1 MKKALKIGLF
11 GFGCVGKGLY
21 DILQNN
27 TENTGFEAQILK
39 ICVKD
44 KDKKREIDLSFFTF
58 DKNEILD
65 NSEINLVVE
74 LISDAEEAYQI
85 VKKALL
91 SGKNVVTANKK
102 MLALHLEEL
111 VKIQKETNTS
121 LLYEAAA
128 CGSIPIVRTLA
139 EYYDNELLYS
149 VSGIFNGSSNYILS
163 KIANENLSYDVALKQ
178 AQDLGFAEADP
189 TLDVAGFDPT
199 YKLCILA
206 AQAYGIFVNPDEV
219 LRIGIN
225 NLKKEDIDFARN
237 YIKNNNQNTTNF
249 KVKLVAN
256 ISRIGKTEDNQLLLY
271 VLPTFIDSEN
281 PLYNVENENNAV
293 LVEAAFSDK
302 QTFIGKG
309 AGGHPTGSAV
319 LSDISALRFDY
330 KYEYR
335 KIVVG
340 ETPTTAG
347 KKTETNNSKQTKILP
362 TQNAVA
368 EIYLRFGNDLSKNEL
383 FKNID
388 FKEVLIENENYII
401 GKILLSELFE
411 KRNFIEENQIFVA
424 ISGEVKAV
432 EKEKEVFEILEKR

>member
-1 MKKALKIGLF
+1 MKKTLKIGLF
-11 GFGCVGKGLY
+11 GFGCVGKGLH

-39 ICVKD
+39 ICVKN
-44 KDKKREIDLSFFTF
+44 KEKKREIDSSFFTF

-111 VKIQKETNTS
+111 VKIQKETGTS

-163 KIANENLSYDVALKQ
+163 KIANENLTYDVALKQ
-178 AQDLGFAEADP
+178 AQGLGFAEADP

-199 YKLCILA
+199 YKLCLLA
-206 AQAYGIFVNPDEV
+206 AQAYGIFVNPDEI

-225 NLKKEDIDFARN
+225 NLKKEDIDFASN
-237 YIKNNNQNTTNF
+237 YSRSNDNNQKTTNF

-256 ISRIGKTEDNQLLLY
+256 ISRIQSSKNGKTENNQLLLY
-271 VLPTFIDSEN
+271 VLPTFIDVEN
-281 PLYNVENENNAV
+281 LLYNVENENNAV

-319 LSDISALRFDY
+319 LSDISALRYDY
-330 KYEYR
+330 QYEYR
-335 KIVVG
+335 KVKDVVS
-340 ETPTTAG
+340 ETPTVA
-347 KKTETNNSKQTKILP
+347 EFSP
-362 TQNAVA
+362 TRKALS
-368 EIYLRFGNDLSKNEL
+368 EIYLRFDENLSKKEL
-383 FKNID
+383 LQNID
-388 FKEVLIENENYII
+388 FKEILTENENYIV

-411 KRNFIEENQIFVA
+411 KRHFIEENKIFVA
-424 ISGEVKAV
+424 ISGEIKAV
-432 EKEKEVFEILEKR
+432 EEENLILETLDKN

>member
-1 MKKALKIGLF
+1 LETVSYIMKKTLKIGLF

-44 KDKKREIDLSFFTF
+44 KSKKRKIDSSFFTF

-65 NSEINLVVE
+65 NSEINLVIE
-74 LISDAEEAYQI
+74 LISDADEAYQI

-111 VKIQKETNTS
+111 VKIQKETGTS
-121 LLYEAAA
+121 LLYEAAT

-163 KIANENLSYDVALKQ
+163 KIANENLTYNVALKQ
-178 AQDLGFAEADP
+178 AQELGFAEADP
-189 TLDVAGFDPT
+189 ALDVAGFDAN
-199 YKLCILA
+199 YKLCLLA

-225 NLKKEDIDFARN
+225 NLKKEDIDFAAT
-237 YIKNNNQNTTNF
+237 YTNTKGQKDF

-256 ISRIGKTEDNQLLLY
+256 ISRIGKT
-271 VLPTFIDSEN
+271 
-281 PLYNVENENNAV
+281 
-293 LVEAAFSDK
+293 
-302 QTFIGKG
+302 
-309 AGGHPTGSAV
+309 
-319 LSDISALRFDY
+319 
-330 KYEYR
+330 
-335 KIVVG
+335 VG
-340 ETPTTAG
+340 
-347 KKTETNNSKQTKILP
+347 
-362 TQNAVA
+362 
-368 EIYLRFGNDLSKNEL
+368 
-383 FKNID
+383 
-388 FKEVLIENENYII
+388 
-401 GKILLSELFE
+401 
-411 KRNFIEENQIFVA
+411 
-424 ISGEVKAV
+424 
-432 EKEKEVFEILEKR
+432 

>member
-1 MKKALKIGLF
+1 MKKTLKIGLF

-44 KDKKREIDLSFFTF
+44 KTKKRSIDASYFTF
-58 DKNEILD
+58 DKNEILE
-65 NSEINLVVE
+65 NEEINLVVE
-74 LISDAEEAYQI
+74 LISDADEAYQI

-91 SGKNVVTANKK
+91 AGKNVVTANKK
-102 MLALHLEEL
+102 MIALHLEEL
-111 VKIQKETNTS
+111 VKIQKETGSS

-163 KIANENLSYDVALKQ
+163 KIATENLTYDVALKQ

-189 TLDVAGFDPT
+189 TLDVAGFDAM
-199 YKLCILA
+199 YKLCLLA

-219 LRIGIN
+219 LRMGIN
-225 NLKKEDIDFARN
+225 TLKKEDIDFAKA
-237 YIKNNNQNTTNF
+237 YSKNSQNGF
-249 KVKLVAN
+249 KIKLVAN
-256 ISRIGKTEDNQLLLY
+256 ISRIGKIEENKLLLY
-271 VLPTFIDSEN
+271 VLPVFISADN

-319 LSDISALRFDY
+319 LSDISALRYDY
-330 KYEYR
+330 QYEYR
-335 KIVVG
+335 KVRSIDV
-340 ETPTTAG
+340 PTTTQF
-347 KKTETNNSKQTKILP
+347 KTTK
-362 TQNAVA
+362 NALA
-368 EIYLRFGNDLSKNEL
+368 EVYLRFD
-383 FKNID
+383 
-388 FKEVLIENENYII
+388 ENLTENKLRENFNFQDVVEKRENYII
-401 GKILLSELFE
+401 GNVLLSELFE
-411 KRNFIEENQIFVA
+411 KRDFIEENNIFVA
-424 ISGEVKAV
+424 IAGDVKAV
-432 EKEKEVFEILEKR
+432 ENKEERLEAVESH

>member
-1 MKKALKIGLF
+1 MKKTLKIGLF

-44 KDKKREIDLSFFTF
+44 QTKKREIDSSFFTF
-58 DKNEILD
+58 DKDEILE
-65 NSEINLVVE
+65 NEEINLVVE
-74 LISDAEEAYQI
+74 LISDAQEAYQI
-85 VKKALL
+85 VKKALR

-111 VKIQKETNTS
+111 VQIQKETGTS

-163 KIANENLSYDVALKQ
+163 KIANENLTYEVALKQ

-199 YKLCILA
+199 YKLCLLA

-225 NLKKEDIDFARN
+225 NLKKEDIEFAKS
-237 YIKNNNQNTTNF
+237 YAKKNENNQTTTSF

-256 ISRIGKTEDNQLLLY
+256 ISRIGKPEDNQLLLY
-271 VLPTFIDSEN
+271 VLPTFIDAEN

-319 LSDISALRFDY
+319 LSDISALRY
-330 KYEYR
+330 EYQYEYR
-335 KIVVG
+335 KIERNVVG
-340 ETPTTAG
+340 ETPTTARG
-347 KKTETNNSKQTKILP
+347 TKKPILP
-362 TQNAVA
+362 TQNALA
-368 EIYLRFGNDLSKNEL
+368 EIYLRFPNDLSKNEL
-383 FKNID
+383 LQTID
-388 FKEVLIENENYII
+388 FKEVLTENKNHII

-411 KRNFIEENQIFVA
+411 KRDFIEKNQIFVA
-424 ISGEVKAV
+424 LSGEVKAV
-432 EKEKEVFEILEKR
+432 NQAIRENRVYQAH

>member
-1 MKKALKIGLF
+1 MKKTLKIGLF

-44 KDKKREIDLSFFTF
+44 QTKKRAIDADYFTF
-58 DKNEILD
+58 DKNEILENKD
-65 NSEINLVVE
+65 INLVVE

-111 VKIQKETNTS
+111 VKIQKETGTS

-163 KIANENLSYDVALKQ
+163 KIANENLTYDVALKQ

-199 YKLCILA
+199 YKLCLLA

-219 LRIGIN
+219 VRIGIN
-225 NLKKEDIDFARN
+225 NLKKEDIDFAKS
-237 YIKNNNQNTTNF
+237 YKNKKGHKDF

-256 ISRIGKTEDNQLLLY
+256 ISRIQPSKNGKTEDNQLLLY
-271 VLPTFIDSEN
+271 VLPTFIDTEN

-319 LSDISALRFDY
+319 LSDISALRY
-330 KYEYR
+330 EYQYEYR
-335 KIVVG
+335 KTDRNKEKEAQG
-340 ETPTTAG
+340 KTAI
-347 KKTETNNSKQTKILP
+347 SP
-362 TQNAVA
+362 TQNALA
-368 EIYLRFGNDLSKNEL
+368 EIYLRFPSDLNKNEL
-383 FKNID
+383 LRNID
-388 FKEVLIENENYII
+388 FKEILTESNTTNKNYII

-411 KRNFIEENQIFVA
+411 KRNFIEENKLFVA
-424 ISGEVKAV
+424 ISGEVNAV
-432 EKEKEVFEILEKR
+432 ENEKRVLEILEKR

>member
-1 MKKALKIGLF
+1 MKKSLKIGLF

-21 DILQNN
+21 DILQDD
-27 TENTGFEAQILK
+27 EKNTGFEAQILK

-44 KDKKREIDLSFFTF
+44 PTKKRQINTSYFTF
-58 DKNEILD
+58 DKDEILE
-65 NSEINLVVE
+65 NEEINTIVE
-74 LISDAEEAYQI
+74 LISDADEAYRI
-85 VKKALL
+85 VKNALL

-111 VKIQKETNTS
+111 VKIQKETGTS

-163 KIANENLSYDVALKQ
+163 KMATENLTYDVALKQ

-199 YKLCILA
+199 YKLCLLA
-206 AQAYGIFVNPDEV
+206 AQAYGIFVSPDEV

-225 NLKKEDIDFARN
+225 NLKKEDIEFAKA
-237 YIKNNNQNTTNF
+237 YSKNGKTDF

-256 ISRIGKTEDNQLLLY
+256 ISRIGKIEENKLLLY
-271 VLPTFIDSEN
+271 VLPTFIGSEN

-319 LSDISALRFDY
+319 LSDIATLRYDY
-330 KYEYR
+330 QYEYR
-335 KIVVG
+335 KIRNNFVG
-340 ETPTTAG
+340 ETPTTAI
-347 KKTETNNSKQTKILP
+347 KFEP
-362 TQNAVA
+362 TRNVVA
-368 EIYLRFGNDLSKNEL
+368 EIYLRFDENLSENQVRE
-383 FKNID
+383 NID
-388 FKEVLIENENYII
+388 FQEIITQDKNYII
-401 GKILLSELFE
+401 GKVSLSELFK
-411 KRNFIEENQIFVA
+411 KRDFIEENKIFVA
-424 ISGEVKAV
+424 IAGELKAV
-432 EKEKEVFEILEKR
+432 ENEEKKLQLHRV

>member
-1 MKKALKIGLF
+1 MKKTVKIGLF
-11 GFGCVGKGLY
+11 GFGCVGQGLY

-39 ICVKD
+39 ICVKN
-44 KDKKREIDLSFFTF
+44 KEKKREIDASYFTF
-58 DKNEILD
+58 DKDEILN

-111 VKIQKETNTS
+111 VRIQKETGTS
-121 LLYEAAA
+121 LLYEAAV
-128 CGSIPIVRTLA
+128 CGSIPIIRTLA
-139 EYYDNELLYS
+139 EYYDNEFLYS

-163 KIANENLSYDVALKQ
+163 KISNENLSYDVALKQ
-178 AQDLGFAEADP
+178 AQKLGFAEADP
-189 TLDVAGFDPT
+189 TLDVAGFDAT
-199 YKLCILA
+199 YKLCLLA
-206 AQAYGIFVNPDEV
+206 TQAYGIFINPDEV

-225 NLKKEDIDFARN
+225 NLKKEDIDFAKN
-237 YIKNNNQNTTNF
+237 YSVKKENDQNTTNF
-249 KVKLVAN
+249 KVKLVAS
-256 ISRIGKTEDNQLLLY
+256 ISRIKSSENNQVLLY
-271 VLPTFIDSEN
+271 VLPVFVDAEN

-330 KYEYR
+330 QYEYR
-335 KIVVG
+335 KTDRNKEKNALG
-340 ETPTTAG
+340 
-347 KKTETNNSKQTKILP
+347 QTLISP
-362 TQNAVA
+362 TQNVEA
-368 EIYLRFGNDLSKNEL
+368 EVYLRFENHLSKKEL
-383 FKNID
+383 LQNID
-388 FKEVLIENENYII
+388 FTEILTENENHII
-401 GKILLSELFE
+401 GKIILSELFE
-411 KRNFIEENQIFVA
+411 KRDFIEKHHIFVA
-424 ISGEVKAV
+424 LCGEVKAV
-432 EKEKEVFEILEKR
+432 N

>member
-1 MKKALKIGLF
+1 MKNKLKIGLF

-27 TENTGFEAQILK
+27 TSTTGLEAQVLK

-44 KDKKREIDLSFFTF
+44 KSKNRSIDSSFFTF
-58 DKNEILD
+58 DKNDILE
-65 NSEINLVVE
+65 NEEINLVVE

-91 SGKNVVTANKK
+91 RGKDVVTANKK

-111 VKIQKETNTS
+111 VQIQKKTGTS

-128 CGSIPIVRTLA
+128 CGSIPIVRTLS

-149 VSGIFNGSSNYILS
+149 VNGIFNGSSNYILS
-163 KIANENLSYDVALKQ
+163 KIANENLTYKVALKQ
-178 AQDLGFAEADP
+178 AQELGFAEADP
-189 TLDVAGFDPT
+189 TLDVAGFDAT
-199 YKLCILA
+199 YKLCLLA
-206 AQAYGIFVNPDEV
+206 AQAYGIFINPDNI

-225 NLKKEDIDFARN
+225 NLKKEDIEFAAT
-237 YIKNNNQNTTNF
+237 YINSKEEKDF

-256 ISRIGKTEDNQLLLY
+256 VSRIGKAEDNQLLLY
-271 VLPTFIDSEN
+271 VLPTFVDAQN
-281 PLYNVENENNAV
+281 PLYHVENENNAV

-319 LSDISALRFDY
+319 LSDISALRYDY

-335 KIVVG
+335 KT
-340 ETPTTAG
+340 EKNKK
-347 KKTETNNSKQTKILP
+347 KKTQLLP
-362 TQNAVA
+362 TQNALA
-368 EIYLRFGNDLSKNEL
+368 EIYLRFDTNLNRDKILST
-383 FKNID
+383 ID
-388 FKEVLIENENYII
+388 FEEIFTENNSNEGSVKYVMLIAYYS
-401 GKILLSELFE
+401 GK
-411 KRNFIEENQIFVA
+411 
-424 ISGEVKAV
+424 
-432 EKEKEVFEILEKR
+432 

>member
-1 MKKALKIGLF
+1 MKKTLKIGLF

-39 ICVKD
+39 ICVKN
-44 KDKKREIDLSFFTF
+44 KDKKREIDSSYFTY
-58 DKNEILD
+58 DKDEILD

-74 LISDAEEAYQI
+74 LISDADEAYQI

-111 VKIQKETNTS
+111 VKIQKETGTS
-121 LLYEAAA
+121 LLYEAAT

-163 KIANENLSYDVALKQ
+163 KIATENLSYEVALKQ
-178 AQDLGFAEADP
+178 AQELGFAEANP
-189 TLDVAGFDPT
+189 TLDVAGFDAT
-199 YKLCILA
+199 YKLCILT
-206 AQAYGIFVNPDEV
+206 AQAYGIFINPDEV

-225 NLKKEDIDFARN
+225 NLKKEDIDFAKSYIRN
-237 YIKNNNQNTTNF
+237 DNQKTTNF
-249 KVKLVAN
+249 KVKLVAT
-256 ISRIGKTEDNQLLLY
+256 ISRINPSKNGKVEDNQLLLY
-271 VLPTFIDSEN
+271 VLPTFIDAEN

-319 LSDISALRFDY
+319 LSDISALRYDY
-330 KYEYR
+330 QYEYR
-335 KIVVG
+335 KTDRNKEKNALG
-340 ETPTTAG
+340 
-347 KKTETNNSKQTKILP
+347 QTSILP
-362 TQNAVA
+362 TQNVEA
-368 EIYLRFGNDLSKNEL
+368 EIYLRFPSDLSKKEL
-383 FKNID
+383 LQNID
-388 FKEVLIENENYII
+388 FTEIFTENENHII

-411 KRNFIEENQIFVA
+411 KRDFIEKNQIFVA

-432 EKEKEVFEILEKR
+432 NQESKENRVLEALGKK

>member
-1 MKKALKIGLF
+1 MKKTLKIGLF

-44 KDKKREIDLSFFTF
+44 QTKKRAIDADYFTF
-58 DKNEILD
+58 DKNEILENKD
-65 NSEINLVVE
+65 INLVVE

-111 VKIQKETNTS
+111 VKIQKETGTS

-163 KIANENLSYDVALKQ
+163 KIANESLTYDVALKQ

-199 YKLCILA
+199 YKLCLLA

-219 LRIGIN
+219 VRIGIN
-225 NLKKEDIDFARN
+225 NLKKEDIDFAKS
-237 YIKNNNQNTTNF
+237 YKNKKGHKDF

-256 ISRIGKTEDNQLLLY
+256 ISRIQPSKNGKTEDNQLLLY
-271 VLPTFIDSEN
+271 VLPTFIDTEN

-319 LSDISALRFDY
+319 LSDISALRY
-330 KYEYR
+330 EYQYEYR
-335 KIVVG
+335 KTDRNKEKEAQG
-340 ETPTTAG
+340 KTAI
-347 KKTETNNSKQTKILP
+347 SP
-362 TQNAVA
+362 TQNALA
-368 EIYLRFGNDLSKNEL
+368 EIYLRFPSDLNKNEL
-383 FKNID
+383 LRNID
-388 FKEVLIENENYII
+388 FKEILTESNTTNKNYII

-411 KRNFIEENQIFVA
+411 KRNFIEENKLFVA
-424 ISGEVKAV
+424 ISGEVNAV
-432 EKEKEVFEILEKR
+432 ENEKRVLEILEKR

>member
-1 MKKALKIGLF
+1 MKKTLKIGLF
-11 GFGCVGKGLY
+11 GFGCVGEGLY

-27 TENTGFEAQILK
+27 TENTGFEADIVK
-39 ICVKD
+39 ICVKN
-44 KDKKREIDLSFFTF
+44 KEKKRSIDSSYFTY
-58 DKNEILD
+58 DKNEILE
-65 NSEINLVVE
+65 NEEINTIVE
-74 LISDAEEAYQI
+74 LISDAEEAYHI
-85 VKKALL
+85 VKKALQ

-102 MLALHLEEL
+102 MIALHLEEL
-111 VKIQKETNTS
+111 VQIQKEAGTS

-163 KIANENLSYDVALKQ
+163 KIANENLTYDVALKQ

-199 YKLCILA
+199 YKLCLLA

-225 NLKKEDIDFARN
+225 NLKKEDIDFAKN
-237 YIKNNNQNTTNF
+237 YIRQDNKSQKTTNF
-249 KVKLVAN
+249 KVKLVAT
-256 ISRIGKTEDNQLLLY
+256 ISRIGNVEENKLLLY
-271 VLPTFIDSEN
+271 VLPTFISHEN

-319 LSDISALRFDY
+319 LSDISALRYDY
-330 KYEYR
+330 QYEYR
-335 KIVVG
+335 KT
-340 ETPTTAG
+340 ERNKTKKSSFSPTRKA
-347 KKTETNNSKQTKILP
+347 L
-362 TQNAVA
+362 A
-368 EIYLRFGNDLSKNEL
+368 EVYLRFDESLMENKLRE
-383 FKNID
+383 NIS
-388 FKEVLIENENYII
+388 FEEIIIRGKNYII
-401 GKILLSELFE
+401 VKISLSELFE
-411 KRNFIEENQIFVA
+411 NRDFIEENKIFVA
-424 ISGEVKAV
+424 ISGEVKAFNKESQ
-432 EKEKEVFEILEKR
+432 EKENVTSTIY

>member
-1 MKKALKIGLF
+1 MKKTLKIGLF

-44 KDKKREIDLSFFTF
+44 KSKKRKIDSSFFTF

-65 NSEINLVVE
+65 NSEINLVIE
-74 LISDAEEAYQI
+74 LISDADEAYQI

-111 VKIQKETNTS
+111 VKIQKETGTS
-121 LLYEAAA
+121 LLYEAAT

-163 KIANENLSYDVALKQ
+163 KIANENLTYNVALKQ
-178 AQDLGFAEADP
+178 AQELGFAEADP
-189 TLDVAGFDPT
+189 ALDVAGFDAN
-199 YKLCILA
+199 YKLCLLA

-225 NLKKEDIDFARN
+225 NLKKEDIDFAAT
-237 YIKNNNQNTTNF
+237 YTNTKGQKDF

-271 VLPTFIDSEN
+271 VLPTFIDAEN
-281 PLYNVENENNAV
+281 RLYNVENENNAV
-293 LVEAAFSDK
+293 LVKAAFSDK

-319 LSDISALRFDY
+319 LSDISALRY
-330 KYEYR
+330 EYQYEYR
-335 KIVVG
+335 KTDG
-340 ETPTTAG
+340 NKEKETLG
-347 KKTETNNSKQTKILP
+347 KTPISSTK
-362 TQNAVA
+362 NALA
-368 EIYLRFGNDLSKNEL
+368 EIYLRFPNDLSKKEILQNL
-383 FKNID
+383 D
-388 FKEVLIENENYII
+388 FKEVLTENENHII
-401 GKILLSELFE
+401 GKTLLAELFE
-411 KRNFIEENQIFVA
+411 KRNFIEENKIFVA
-424 ISGEVKAV
+424 LSGEVKVVKQDSKASAAY
-432 EKEKEVFEILEKR
+432 EAY

>member
-1 MKKALKIGLF
+1 MKKILKIGLF

-27 TENTGFEAQILK
+27 TENTGFEAQVLK
-39 ICVKD
+39 ICVKNQT
-44 KDKKREIDLSFFTF
+44 KKREIDSSFFTF
-58 DKNEILD
+58 DKDEILD

-111 VKIQKETNTS
+111 VQIQKETGTS
-121 LLYEAAA
+121 LLYEAAT

-163 KIANENLSYDVALKQ
+163 KIATENLSYDVALKQ

-189 TLDVAGFDPT
+189 TLDVAGFDPA
-199 YKLCILA
+199 YKLCILT

-225 NLKKEDIDFARN
+225 NLKKEDIDFAKR
-237 YIKNNNQNTTNF
+237 YTNPKGQKDF
-249 KVKLVAN
+249 KIKLVAN
-256 ISRIGKTEDNQLLLY
+256 ISRIGKIEDNQLLLY
-271 VLPTFIDSEN
+271 VLPTFIDAEN

-319 LSDISALRFDY
+319 LSDISALRY
-330 KYEYR
+330 EYQYEYR
-335 KIVVG
+335 KTDRNKEKNILG
-340 ETPTTAG
+340 KTPI
-347 KKTETNNSKQTKILP
+347 SP

-368 EIYLRFGNDLSKNEL
+368 EIYLRFGNDLSKNGL
-383 FKNID
+383 LQNID
-388 FKEVLIENENYII
+388 FKEVLIESKSYII
-401 GKILLSELFE
+401 AKILLSELFE
-411 KRNFIEENQIFVA
+411 KRDFIEENQIFVA
-424 ISGEVKAV
+424 ISGELKAE
-432 EKEKEVFEILEKR
+432 EKEKEVLEVLEKG

>member
-1 MKKALKIGLF
+1 MKKTLKIGLF

-44 KDKKREIDLSFFTF
+44 KNKKRSVNAEHSSYFTF
-58 DKNEILD
+58 DKNDILD

-91 SGKNVVTANKK
+91 NGKNVVTANKK

-111 VKIQKETNTS
+111 VQIQKETGTS

-163 KIANENLSYDVALKQ
+163 KIANENLSYEVALKQ

-189 TLDVAGFDPT
+189 TLDVAGFDAT
-199 YKLCILA
+199 YKLCLLA

-237 YIKNNNQNTTNF
+237 YSKTNNDNQNTTNF

-271 VLPTFIDSEN
+271 VLPVFIEAEN

-319 LSDISALRFDY
+319 LSDISALRYDY
-330 KYEYR
+330 QYEYR
-335 KIVVG
+335 KTDRNKEKNALG
-340 ETPTTAG
+340 KTP
-347 KKTETNNSKQTKILP
+347 ILP

-368 EIYLRFGNDLSKNEL
+368 EVYLRFGNNLSKNEL
-383 FKNID
+383 LQNID
-388 FKEVLIENENYII
+388 FKEILSENENYII
-401 GKILLSELFE
+401 GKILLSELFK
-411 KRNFIEENQIFVA
+411 KRNFIEENNIFVA
-424 ISGEVKAV
+424 ISGEVKVAN
-432 EKEKEVFEILEKR
+432 KESQENRAYQSH

>member
-1 MKKALKIGLF
+1 MKKTVKIGLF

-27 TENTGFEAQILK
+27 TENTGFEAHILK

-44 KDKKREIDLSFFTF
+44 PTKKREIDSSYFTF
-58 DKNEILD
+58 DKNEILE
-65 NSEINLVVE
+65 NEEINLVVE

-91 SGKNVVTANKK
+91 AGKNVVTANKK

-111 VKIQKETNTS
+111 VKIQKETGTS

-163 KIANENLSYDVALKQ
+163 KIANENLTYEVALKQ
-178 AQDLGFAEADP
+178 AQELGFAEADP

-199 YKLCILA
+199 YKLCLLA
-206 AQAYGIFVNPDEV
+206 VQAYGIFVNPDDV

-225 NLKKEDIDFARN
+225 NLKKEDIEFAAT
-237 YIKNNNQNTTNF
+237 YTKKDSNNQITTNF

-256 ISRIGKTEDNQLLLY
+256 ISRIGTSNELLLY
-271 VLPTFIDSEN
+271 VLPTFIDAEN

-293 LVEAAFSDK
+293 LIEAAFSDK

-319 LSDISALRFDY
+319 LSDISALRY
-330 KYEYR
+330 EYRYEYR
-335 KIVVG
+335 KMN
-340 ETPTTAG
+340 
-347 KKTETNNSKQTKILP
+347 KNKQNLP

-368 EIYLRFGNDLSKNEL
+368 EIYLRFPNDLSKEEL
-383 FKNID
+383 LQNID
-388 FKEVLIENENYII
+388 FKEVLTENENYII

-411 KRNFIEENQIFVA
+411 KRHFIEKNQIFVA

-432 EKEKEVFEILEKR
+432 NQDSKAHAAYEAY

>member
-1 MKKALKIGLF
+1 MKKIVKIGLF

-39 ICVKD
+39 ICVKN
-44 KDKKREIDLSFFTF
+44 KEKKRAIDADFFTF
-58 DKNEILD
+58 NKNEILD
-65 NSEINLVVE
+65 NQEINLVVE

-111 VKIQKETNTS
+111 VQIQKETGTS

-163 KIANENLSYDVALKQ
+163 KIATENLSYDVALKQ
-178 AQDLGFAEADP
+178 AQELGFAEADP
-189 TLDVAGFDPT
+189 TLDVAGFDAT
-199 YKLCILA
+199 YKLCLLA

-225 NLKKEDIDFARN
+225 NLKKEDIDFAKN
-237 YIKNNNQNTTNF
+237 YTNSKGQKDF

-256 ISRIGKTEDNQLLLY
+256 ISRIGKVEDNQLLLY
-271 VLPTFIDSEN
+271 VLPTFIDTEN

-319 LSDISALRFDY
+319 LSDISALRY
-330 KYEYR
+330 EYQYEYR
-335 KIVVG
+335 KVQ
-340 ETPTTAG
+340 
-347 KKTETNNSKQTKILP
+347 KNKSKQVQISPTKDAL
-362 TQNAVA
+362 A
-368 EIYLRFGNDLSKNEL
+368 EIYLRFEDNLSKKEL
-383 FKNID
+383 MQNIN
-388 FKEVLIENENYII
+388 FKEILIENESHII
-401 GKILLSELFE
+401 GKILLSELFK
-411 KRNFIEENQIFVA
+411 KRDFIEENKIFVA
-424 ISGEVKAV
+424 ISGEVKA
-432 EKEKEVFEILEKR
+432 EQKEKINENKVVAIVMNEN

>member
-1 MKKALKIGLF
+1 MKKTLNIGLF

-44 KDKKREIDLSFFTF
+44 PTKKRSINAEHATLFTF
-58 DKNEILD
+58 DKNDILE
-65 NSEINLVVE
+65 NEEINLVVE
-74 LISDAEEAYQI
+74 LISDADEAYHI

-111 VKIQKETNTS
+111 VKIQKETGTS

-163 KIANENLSYDVALKQ
+163 KIANENLTYDVALKQ

-199 YKLCILA
+199 YKLCLLA

-225 NLKKEDIDFARN
+225 NLKKEDIDFAAT
-237 YIKNNNQNTTNF
+237 YTNAKGQKDF

-271 VLPTFIDSEN
+271 VLPTFIDAEN

-319 LSDISALRFDY
+319 LSDISALRY
-330 KYEYR
+330 EYQYEYR
-335 KIVVG
+335 KTDRNKEKAAQGKAPIS
-340 ETPTTAG
+340 PT
-347 KKTETNNSKQTKILP
+347 K
-362 TQNAVA
+362 NALA
-368 EIYLRFGNDLSKNEL
+368 EIYLRFPSDLSKNEL
-383 FKNID
+383 LQNID
-388 FKEVLIENENYII
+388 FKEILTENKNHII
-401 GKILLSELFE
+401 GKVLLSELFE

-424 ISGEVKAV
+424 ISGDVKALN
-432 EKEKEVFEILEKR
+432 KEIKETKVYETH